1 MQQDKEGRGEGGR
14 ERGRKEG
21 RKRKRG
27 RNEGKR
33 MRKKR
38 EKVRRKEEKRPAE
51 NYYLDHGSPWSA
63 VRGSG
68 KLDGENNLYFS
79 LSAS

>member
-1 MQQDKEGRGEGGR
+1 
-14 ERGRKEG
+14 
-21 RKRKRG
+21 
-27 RNEGKR
+27 